1 MAHRYR
7 FETQLFDIAKVKLA
21 KMPGWEGQQKFIT
34 PDTVITSKEMEIIFQ
49 TLLDKTDLTF
59 LFNGQKKDF
68 YSHRLY
74 YSLYEHSHTGPVSK
88 ILHVFE
94 SMFSKQLK
102 VIFDYVHPVYIRC
115 PALKQIRNAKITV
128 R

>member
-1 MAHRYR
+1 MARRYIY
-7 FETQLFDIAKVKLA
+7 EKQLFDIAKNKLA
-21 KMPGWEGQQKFIT
+21 KMPGWEEQKKFIS
-34 PDTVITSKEMEIIFQ
+34 PDTIITSKEMETIFY
-49 TLLDKTDLTF
+49 TLLDKTDLKY
-59 LFNGQKKDF
+59 LFNGKKNDF

-74 YSLYEHSHTGPVSK
+74 YSLYTHSHTGPVSK

-102 VIFDYVHPVYIRC
+102 ETYNYVHPANIRC
-115 PALKQIRNAKITV
+115 PALKLMRNAHIIV

>member
-1 MAHRYR
+1 MARRYIY
-7 FETQLFDIAKVKLA
+7 EKQLFDIAKVKLA
-21 KMPGWEGQQKFIT
+21 KMPGWEEQKKFIS
-34 PDTVITSKEMEIIFQ
+34 PDTLITAKEMEIIFQ
-49 TLLDKTDLTF
+49 TLLEKTDLIF
-59 LFNGQKKDF
+59 LFNGAKKDF

-74 YSLYEHSHTGPVSK
+74 YSLYAHSHTGPISK

-102 VIFDYVHPVYIRC
+102 IIFNCVHPVYIRC